1 MNQVDKIIAVSE
13 FSRKSAIKEGFLAE
27 KIQVIYNGVDTDK
40 FKPNRQNKNLLRK
53 KYNIPQEA
61 FTMIIVSRIK
71 NLRNKGHQH
80 LLDVLKNY
88 EVSKK
93 WHLVVIGKGKG
104 FSDLKKKIK
113 EYHLQDKIGRASC
126 RERV

>member
-1 MNQVDKIIAVSE
+1 
-13 FSRKSAIKEGFLAE
+13 
-27 KIQVIYNGVDTDK
+27 
-40 FKPNRQNKNLLRK
+40 
-53 KYNIPQEA
+53 
-61 FTMIIVSRIK
+61 MIIVSRIR

-104 FSDLKKKIK
+104 FSDLKKK
-113 EYHLQDKIGRASC
+113 
-126 RERV
+126 